1 MNGAQLKQSCSP
13 GLHFSAS
20 KSLCDWPIN
29 AGCEG
34 KVYQDGKTVK
44 AACQE
49 GAFQA
54 NPNDCGSYL
63 FCVHGKFEKFQCQA
77 GTHWDTKIMS
87 CNHAELAGCTA
98 SGGGDSS
105 DGDSENSSTGVE
117 SVGGGEN
124 TDNNNNNN
132 GNDYDNGQ
140 WESGDYDN
148 GQWES
153 GDYEGAWKPST
164 PKPLK
169 PFTGT
174 TEAAPLQ
181 GPLSGDYKVV
191 CYFTNWAWYRPG
203 IGKYK
208 PEDID
213 PTICTHIVYGFAVLD
228 YSTLL
233 LKPHDSWAD
242 LDNDFY
248 GKVTEFK
255 KYGIKVTVAIGG
267 WNDSQGDKY
276 SRLVNNPS
284 ARAKFIK
291 HVMDF
296 IHKYNFDGLDLDWEY
311 PSCWQTECKEERYKD
326 KDAFAAWV
334 RELKEAFAPRGYLLS
349 AAVSPSKKIM
359 DVGYD
364 IPSIARD
371 LDWIAVMTY
380 DYHGHWDKK
389 TGHVAPFYEHP
400 EDEYF
405 YFNTVNI
412 LQQIFISLLY

>member
-1 MNGAQLKQSCSP
+1 SLSVFNHEDEAIIVDNNQIESVGGAVISEIGRSCSGNQYSSVPGDCSSFFQCVNGAQLKQACSP

-44 AACQE
+44 AACEE

-54 NPNDCGSYL
+54 NPIDCGSYL

-77 GTHWDTKIMS
+77 GTHWDTKIKS

-98 SGGGDSS
+98 TGGDDSS
-105 DGDSENSSTGVE
+105 DSNSESSSTGVE
-117 SVGGGEN
+117 SVGSGDN
-124 TDNNNNNN
+124 TDNNNNSN

-181 GPLSGDYKVV
+181 GSRAGDYMVV
-191 CYFTNWAWYRPG
+191 CYFTNCAWYRPG
-203 IGKYK
+203 IVKYQ

-228 YSTLL
+228 
-233 LKPHDSWAD
+233 
-242 LDNDFY
+242 
-248 GKVTEFK
+248 
-255 KYGIKVTVAIGG
+255 
-267 WNDSQGDKY
+267 
-276 SRLVNNPS
+276 
-284 ARAKFIK
+284 
-291 HVMDF
+291 
-296 IHKYNFDGLDLDWEY
+296 
-311 PSCWQTECKEERYKD
+311 
-326 KDAFAAWV
+326 
-334 RELKEAFAPRGYLLS
+334 
-349 AAVSPSKKIM
+349 
-359 DVGYD
+359 
-364 IPSIARD
+364 
-371 LDWIAVMTY
+371 
-380 DYHGHWDKK
+380 
-389 TGHVAPFYEHP
+389 
-400 EDEYF
+400 
-405 YFNTVNI
+405 
-412 LQQIFISLLY
+412 